1 MLPTADCPAS
11 IVCRRVESV
20 EVLAPRKGGRCL
32 AVVDAHRSRSY
43 QRVIGIA
50 GRDGQGVPSRHGV
63 DKMHG
68 VATRKA
74 AKQGAVP
81 VVVYRSLT
89 TREIEHCLHAV
100 ADSRYMGNRQ
110 RPPWSVLCIDAYLR
124 EGTTVAVSSGGQ
136 PHLESDAHRL
146 VGVGSEAYTVL
157 HIALPTIAHVGII
170 EGIAR
175 VVFFQHHHPQVRVHV
190 VALVL
195 PPKAQPCSGIAK
207 LQDRRSDGNVPRGC
221 DTAVQL
227 SVDSL

>member
-146 VGVGSEAYTVL
+146 VGVGSEAYAVL

-170 EGIAR
+170 EGVACA
-175 VVFFQHHHPQVRVHV
+175 VFFQHHHPQVRVHD

-195 PPKAQPCSGIAK
+195 PPEAQIVSGVAK
-207 LQDRRSDGNVPRGC
+207 LQYRRGDGNIPRRC
-221 DTAVQL
+221 NAAVQL
-227 SVDSL
+227 SIDSL